1 MRPAEELR
9 KLVENLD
16 GKDYGAYQFLKGSWD
31 FRGFTLYIDKIPKDP
46 YAPPH
51 SGVYRVRVNCDTAG
65 FDKSFAA
72 SGINNTAFCDFLT
85 RAFHHSCDNFAGERR
100 GTGNSGVITIAKPGQ
115 EILERTS
122 VVANNEFIEARFFI
136 GLPASGR
143 RVNAKTAVEMLLDD
157 LPKIVESS
165 LLCKNL
171 DNDTLAL
178 HIATAQDAEFLRG
191 ALDKNGLVAFIADG
205 AILPRRSGVDPGPLD
220 ESTSIKFESPETLRK
235 SFDLPNKGAITG
247 MGVPRGVTLIV
258 GGGFHGKS
266 TLLQAIELGV
276 YNHIPGDGR
285 EYCVT
290 CTEAVKIRATSGRS
304 VVKTDISSFI
314 KGIPNGGDTS
324 SFSSSNASGSTSQA
338 AFLAESIEV
347 DAKLLLM
354 DEDTCATNFMFR
366 DRRMQELVAKKDEPI
381 TTFVDRVR
389 ELFEERN
396 ISTILVMGGSGD
408 YFDVADNVIQ
418 MTEFEPSEVTLHA
431 HEIAKSFSTDRSKEG
446 EGSFNMPRK
455 RAPLSNWIEP
465 KNEYGH
471 FRISAPAQGQ
481 LIFGKARIDLSDL
494 PQIVDFAQTK
504 AIGLAIYRAI
514 KYMDGTNNFGQVI
527 EKIVEEI
534 DQEKLDVLDKNLT
547 GDIARFRGIDFAS
560 VLNRM
565 RDLEVI

>member
-1 MRPAEELR
+1 MRHAKELR
-9 KLVENLD
+9 KLVESLD
-16 GKDYGAYQFLKGSWD
+16 GKDYGAYQSLKGSWG
-31 FRGFTLYIDKIPKDP
+31 FGRFTLYIDKIPKDP

-51 SGVYRVRVNCDTAG
+51 SAVYRVRVDRAGAG
-65 FDKSFAA
+65 FEESFTA
-72 SGINNTAFCDFLT
+72 SAISNVAFCDFLT
-85 RAFHHSCDNFAGERR
+85 RTFHHNCSTTTNKRR

-122 VVANNEFIEARFFI
+122 VVANNKYIEARFFI

-143 RVNAKTAVEMLLDD
+143 RVSAKTAIEMLFDD

-165 LLCKNL
+165 LFHKNL
-171 DNDTLAL
+171 DAERLAQ
-178 HIATAQDAEFLRG
+178 HIATAEDTEFLRD
-191 ALDKNGLVAFIADG
+191 AIDKAGLVTFIADG
-205 AILPRRSGVDPGPLD
+205 STLPRASGVDSAPLD
-220 ESTSIKFESPETLRK
+220 KSPSVMFQSPKTLRK

-247 MGVPRGVTLIV
+247 MGVPKGVTLIV

-285 EYCVT
+285 EHCAT
-290 CTEAVKIRATSGRS
+290 SPEAVKVRASSGRN

-314 KGIPNGGDTS
+314 KGIPKGGDTS
-324 SFSSSNASGSTSQA
+324 SFSTSNASGSTSQA
-338 AFLAESIEV
+338 AFIAESIEAG
-347 DAKLLLM
+347 AKLLLM

-389 ELFEERN
+389 ELFEKHN

-418 MTEFEPSEVTLHA
+418 MTEFAPSEVTNDA
-431 HEIAKSFSTDRSKEG
+431 HKIAQSFSTGRAKEG
-446 EGSFNMPRK
+446 KGAFVTPRK
-455 RAPLSNWIEP
+455 RAPLSDWIEP

-471 FRISAPAQGQ
+471 FRISAPARDQ
-481 LIFGKARIDLSDL
+481 LIFGKTKVDLSDL
-494 PQIVDFAQTK
+494 PQIVDVAQTK
-504 AIGLAIYRAI
+504 AIGLAIYHAR
-514 KYMDGTNNFGQVI
+514 KQMDGTIIFEQLI
-527 EKIVEEI
+527 KRIAEEI
-534 DQEKLDVLDKNLT
+534 DQKKLDVLDKHLT
-547 GDIARFRGIDFAS
+547 GDIARFRGIDLAL

-565 RDLEVI
+565 RGLEIM